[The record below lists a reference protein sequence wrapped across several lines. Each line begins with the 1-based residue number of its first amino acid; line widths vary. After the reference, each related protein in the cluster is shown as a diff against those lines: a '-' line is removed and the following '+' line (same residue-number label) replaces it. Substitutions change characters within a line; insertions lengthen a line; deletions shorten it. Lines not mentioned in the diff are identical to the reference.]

1 MSQFLFDEDLPV
13 LGPLESRD
21 IKRGVCRHLRNL
33 NFSVLVEFKLKSKRR
48 VDVIGLN
55 KSGKFVIV
63 EIKSSVNDFR
73 SYTKWHEYQPFAD
86 QLYFAV
92 ANGFPIDLLPK
103 NCGVIIA
110 DAYHAHILLE
120 APVRP
125 MNAIRRK
132 NQYINFGK
140 IASDRLY
147 QYVDAQV

>member
-1 MSQFLFDEDLPV
+1 M
-13 LGPLESRD
+13 
-21 IKRGVCRHLRNL
+21 
-33 NFSVLVEFKLKSKRR
+33 EFKLKSKRR

-73 SYTKWHEYQPFAD
+73 SDKKWHEYQPFAD